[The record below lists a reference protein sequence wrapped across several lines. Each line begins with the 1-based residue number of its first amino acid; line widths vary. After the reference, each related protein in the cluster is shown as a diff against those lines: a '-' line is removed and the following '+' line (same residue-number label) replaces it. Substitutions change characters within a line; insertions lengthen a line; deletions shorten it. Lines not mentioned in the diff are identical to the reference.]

1 MNSTCEIPS
10 GLSDILGAYDTLH
23 HETVVA
29 ELKPNSGILLR
40 GTVLSDSSGADAGK
54 LVAATVGNEGQV
66 YGILLDANVD
76 TAQAFSDSSVTGSI
90 ARAGSFKGPK
100 LIVGVGTN
108 VSTLTDALRKNGI
121 YVEGAIVAPLAAAMP
136 SETEATPT
144 A

>member
-1 MNSTCEIPS
+1 M
-10 GLSDILGAYDTLH
+10 
-23 HETVVA
+23 
-29 ELKPNSGILLR
+29 
-40 GTVLSDSSGADAGK
+40 
-54 LVAATVGNEGQV
+54 
-66 YGILLDANVD
+66 
-76 TAQAFSDSSVTGSI
+76 TGSI

-136 SETEATPT
+136 SEAETPAPAETEATPT